1 MKEPTIE
8 GLSPRQLE
16 LLEMLWDFE
25 ELEDMEA
32 WKIKLS
38 PRDQRMVDQLIRMI
52 LVETFDQFFMQE
64 SEHPEADAVIQ
75 RIMKES
81 RNAP

>member
-16 LLEMLWDFE
+16 LLEIMWDME
-25 ELEDMEA
+25 ELEEMEA
-32 WKIKLS
+32 WKDKLS
-38 PRDQRMVDQLIRMI
+38 PRDQRMVDQLIRMV

-64 SEHPEADAVIQ
+64 SEFPEADTVIQ

-81 RNAP
+81 RNGA

>member
-16 LLEMLWDFE
+16 LLEIMWDME
-25 ELEDMEA
+25 ELEELEA
-32 WKIKLS
+32 WKDKLS
-38 PRDQRMVDQLIRMI
+38 PRDRRAVDQLIRMV
-52 LVETFDQFFMQE
+52 LLETFDVEFAKE
-64 SEHPEADAVIQ
+64 TEHPEARAVIQ

-81 RNAP
+81 RNAT